1 MAGQDLGMIASGRQ
15 TAPPLTEAVLVTSAC
30 RSPQEANLRGSDA
43 RRAALNRSPKSDQ
56 AAETYPS
63 VSPAVALAASAFRL
77 LSAPEVSPA

>member
-1 MAGQDLGMIASGRQ
+1 MAGQDFGMIASGRQ
-15 TAPPLTEAVLVTSAC
+15 TAPPLFEAVLVTSAC

-43 RRAALNRSPKSDQ
+43 RRAVPGRSLKSPQ
-56 AAETYPS
+56 TA

>member
-1 MAGQDLGMIASGRQ
+1 MAGQDFGMIASGRQ
-15 TAPPLTEAVLVTSAC
+15 TAPPLFEAVLVTSAC

-43 RRAALNRSPKSDQ
+43 RRAVPGRSLKSPQ
-56 AAETYPS
+56 TAETFPN